1 MNANKRQKLPA
12 TRCEQREKSLE
23 DLSLVKEERAYALDT
38 LPAEVLEM
46 ILRLLPLRDVA
57 ASVRLVSR
65 HCSRVAA
72 TVLNGAFL
80 AAGAR
85 LEKLAKRIEGTVKN
99 AKTNPELVARSKA
112 LNALELIKAQYKM
125 LRAVTW
131 RYTHPPSKQR
141 GFPRLCFYAGS
152 LLDDLDELLAR
163 IGKFHASIVDPRTT
177 DSSIGS
183 FVTVSKVHELF
194 RKALRTQSEQV
205 NYFLTFPISLF
216 YLTANVDRS
225 ALISGCK
232 VVDVLDCLIE
242 GRQVSSFKV
251 MPNKR
256 GTGRIVDMKLKYVLK
271 RGWFTCLEVR
281 KNAEENC
288 WRDEQRFMYLRLRRL
303 VGSVNEHLFENL
315 HYEHELMLQI
325 PLTLPL
331 RPPPASTYSGYG
343 EYGGR
348 FFYYG
353 NMNKY
358 AYESK
363 FLNAVSAANRTVETE
378 QPVRRPPSFD
388 LVIEIELRCT
398 PELAPLA
405 VRTQLKSD
413 RFDSWLPRTSKTQ
426 RLYLKMNVACPA
438 SIANRLP
445 GNFLWELRSPR

>member
-141 GFPRLCFYAGS
+141 AFPRLCFYAGS

-183 FVTVSKVHELF
+183 FVTVSKRFMNFFEKL
-194 RKALRTQSEQV
+194 SERRV
-205 NYFLTFPISLF
+205 N
-216 YLTANVDRS
+216 RS